1 MIDQQDLDNAFKVA
15 KDTRENLAKAFEVF
29 NKAEIE
35 FRDQADPL
43 YATLQGKNEA
53 ARTAELN
60 MLTPDAL
67 HKLDD
72 AKVDVDHAKM
82 LYDLA
87 KWQCEY
93 VQASIALLQITN
105 K

>member
-1 MIDQQDLDNAFKVA
+1 MIDQQAVENAFIVV
-15 KDTRENLAKAFEVF
+15 KDTRENLARAFEIF

-35 FRDQADPL
+35 FRNCADPL

-60 MLTPDAL
+60 ALLPDTL
-67 HKLDD
+67 HKLDN
-72 AKVDVDHAKM
+72 AKRDVDHAKM
-82 LYDLA
+82 LYDIA
-87 KWQCEY
+87 KWECEY